1 MIVLQVFDQF
11 EQVSNK
17 IFSFQT
23 KQAIVDYLDQ
33 LESESIE
40 TPYGDVIYEH
50 AYELA
55 QVRLQQVNS

>member
-1 MIVLQVFDQF
+1 MKLLQVF

-17 IFSFQT
+17 VFSLQT

-33 LESESIE
+33 LEADIIE
-40 TPYGDVIYEH
+40 TPYGDAIYQH